1 MVIIRA
7 DSAHPAVAATRLR
20 ARRRPILRELAG
32 VHWTVIVGG
41 GVFLV
46 ICALLVLTPWITPQ
60 DPNLQN
66 LTHRLAPPTVG
77 HLLGTDAYGRDVL
90 SRLMVGGRFS
100 VTIAA
105 MTVVLSSTVGTVVGI
120 LSGRLGGFVDEI
132 TMRSADV
139 LLAFPDIL
147 LALVLIVILGPGPR
161 TVVIAM
167 TLVGWTA
174 FARLARAM
182 TLEINTRGY
191 IEAAK
196 ALGCSQRFIVF
207 RHVLPNALNPV
218 LSLALSRFA
227 YQLITVGSL
236 SYLGLGVQPPA
247 SDWGSML
254 SDGQPYLQQD
264 PLLVAAPGLAV
275 FITALSLTMAGQGLN
290 HGRLRLQA
298 GSAAM
303 EQIGM
308 AGERLDVSESRRA
321 ESR

>member
-1 MVIIRA
+1 MGA
-7 DSAHPAVAATRLR
+7 DSAGSYVPTTLPSG
-20 ARRRPILRELAG
+20 RRRPSLTGLKRL
-32 VHWTVIVGG
+32 HWTVIVGG
-41 GVFLV
+41 GAFLV
-46 ICALLVLTPWITPQ
+46 ICALLALTPWITPQ
-60 DPNLQN
+60 DPNLQD
-66 LTHRLAPPTVG
+66 LTNRLASPTVG

-100 VTIAA
+100 VTIAGI
-105 MTVVLSSTVGTVVGI
+105 TVLLSSTVGTVIGI

-132 TMRSADV
+132 AMRLADV

-147 LALVLIVILGPGPR
+147 LALVLIVIMGPGPR
-161 TVVIAM
+161 TVVLAM

-218 LSLALSRFA
+218 LSLGLSRFA
-227 YQLITVGSL
+227 YQLVTVGSF
-236 SYLGLGVQPPA
+236 SYLGLGVRPPS

-254 SDGQPYLQQD
+254 SDGQPYMQQD
-264 PLLVAAPGLAV
+264 PSLIIAPGLAI

-298 GSAAM
+298 GGAAM
-303 EQIGM
+303 EHIGM
-308 AGERLDVSESRRA
+308 PAEQLDVSEAR
-321 ESR
+321 